1 MLGGSMATSSC
12 DYGDIG
18 RWVGWEGGREGGGD
32 ERCGFHMNL
41 ADGVW
46 MNRFHAWQSSLLF
59 SAIFV
64 LHLIFSWSIIL
75 SWMLFV
81 VDLGLIGFLTMHA
94 YRDGMSPFY
103 NPWESFGEISWGR
116 TGVLTWGSG
125 WTGST

>member
-1 MLGGSMATSSC
+1 MGLWVPHPATTEMLGAGSA
-12 DYGDIG
+12 
-18 RWVGWEGGREGGGD
+18 GREGGED

-64 LHLIFSWSIIL
+64 LHLIFSWSSIL

-94 YRDGMSPFY
+94 YRDGTSPFTVLG
-103 NPWESFGEISWGR
+103 ESFGEFSWGR
-116 TGVLTWGSG
+116 TGVLTWGS
-125 WTGST
+125 